1 MKTVLAFL
9 VLAFVLFIIS
19 CRKGKFETR
28 PRIEVKGY
36 NTREVPPHGQLVI
49 HLNYYDKE
57 GDLGGGD
64 FFAARYR
71 LNIRPLAG
79 SDANLPDTLDAA
91 HGYTVPVFPA
101 KDQGEIDLT
110 LDWDGFLKESNAEND
125 TIYFRIAVSDKAGN
139 KSDTIN
145 TDPIVILKP

>member
-1 MKTVLAFL
+1 MKTILAICVLVFT
-9 VLAFVLFIIS
+9 LFIIACS
-19 CRKGKFETR
+19 KGKFETQ
-28 PRIEVKGY
+28 PRIEVKSY
-36 NTREVPPHGQLVI
+36 STKVVPNRGGLVI

-71 LNIRPLAG
+71 TNQKPLGTGDNIIA
-79 SDANLPDTLDAA
+79 DTLDAA

-110 LDWDGFLKESNAEND
+110 FDYNFLKESISEND
-125 TIYFRIAVSDKAGN
+125 TIFFRIAVSDKAGHH
-139 KSDTIN
+139 SDTIS
-145 TDPIVILKP
+145 TDKIVILL